1 MVFYIFNKQL
11 KLTGEYLEK
20 QVSEYAKEKEIDEGK
35 LWEELNNEFKMIYGT
50 NQQLAKEEYQV
61 AKFQKKIDDLDYKI
75 ENIKRAV
82 PKNEITGKDEDKFII
97 TEKEVAVRKIW
108 NVSNTAG
115 AFKSFTDKEEA
126 MKYSKKIN
134 KEVLEYLK

>member
-1 MVFYIFNKQL
+1 M
-11 KLTGEYLEK
+11 KLDEFMEKVEILGKEFSIYTDEEKGVSFPLNTVHLLTRVDMLEL
-20 QVSEYAKEKEIDEGK
+20 S
-35 LWEELNNEFKMIYGT
+35 
-50 NQQLAKEEYQV
+50 KEEYQA

-75 ENIKRAV
+75 ENIKKAV
-82 PKNEITGKDEDKFII
+82 PKNEITKKDEDKYTI

-115 AFKSFTDKEEA
+115 AFKSFIDKEEA
-126 MKYSKKIN
+126 MGYSKKIN

>member
-1 MVFYIFNKQL
+1 M
-11 KLTGEYLEK
+11 KLDEFMEKVEILGKEFSIYTDEEKGVAFPLNTVHLLTRVDMLE
-20 QVSEYAKEKEIDEGK
+20 
-35 LWEELNNEFKMIYGT
+35 
-50 NQQLAKEEYQV
+50 LAKEEYQV

-82 PKNEITGKDEDKFII
+82 PKNEITGKDEDKFTI

-115 AFKSFTDKEEA
+115 AFKSFANKNEA
-126 MKYSKKIN
+126 MEYSKKIN

>member
-1 MVFYIFNKQL
+1 M
-11 KLTGEYLEK
+11 KLDEFMKNIEILGKEFSIYTDEEKGIMFPLNTVHLLTRVDMLE
-20 QVSEYAKEKEIDEGK
+20 
-35 LWEELNNEFKMIYGT
+35 
-50 NQQLAKEEYQV
+50 LAKEEYQV

-82 PKNEITGKDEDKFII
+82 PKNEITGKDEDKFTI

-115 AFKSFTDKEEA
+115 AFKSFTDKDKA
-126 MKYSKKIN
+126 MKTSKEIN
-134 KEVLEYLK
+134 TKVFGYLK

>member
-1 MVFYIFNKQL
+1 M
-11 KLTGEYLEK
+11 KLDEFMKDIEILGKEFSIYTDEEKGVMFPLNTVHLLTRVDMLEL
-20 QVSEYAKEKEIDEGK
+20 S
-35 LWEELNNEFKMIYGT
+35 
-50 NQQLAKEEYQV
+50 KEEYQV

-75 ENIKRAV
+75 ENIKKAV
-82 PKNEITGKDEDKFII
+82 PKNEITGKDEDKFTI

-126 MKYSKKIN
+126 MGYSKKIN

>member
-1 MVFYIFNKQL
+1 M
-11 KLTGEYLEK
+11 KLDEFMKNIEILGKEFSMYVDDEKGVSFPLNTVHLLTRVDMLE
-20 QVSEYAKEKEIDEGK
+20 
-35 LWEELNNEFKMIYGT
+35 
-50 NQQLAKEEYQV
+50 LAKEEYQV

-82 PKNEITGKDEDKFII
+82 PKNEITGKDEDKFTI

-115 AFKSFTDKEEA
+115 AFKSFINKDEA
-126 MKYSKKIN
+126 MEYSKKIN

>member
-1 MVFYIFNKQL
+1 M
-11 KLTGEYLEK
+11 KLDEFMKDVEILGKEFSVYTDEKKGVMFPLNTVHLLTRVDMLEL
-20 QVSEYAKEKEIDEGK
+20 S
-35 LWEELNNEFKMIYGT
+35 
-50 NQQLAKEEYQV
+50 KEEYQA

-75 ENIKRAV
+75 ENIKKAV
-82 PKNEITGKDEDKFII
+82 PKNEITGKDEDKFTI

-115 AFKSFTDKEEA
+115 AFKSFIDKEEA
-126 MKYSKKIN
+126 MGYSKKIN

>member
-1 MVFYIFNKQL
+1 M
-11 KLTGEYLEK
+11 KLDEFMENIEILGKEFSIYTDNEKGVSFPLNTVHLLTRVDMLEL
-20 QVSEYAKEKEIDEGK
+20 S
-35 LWEELNNEFKMIYGT
+35 
-50 NQQLAKEEYQV
+50 KEEYQV

-75 ENIKRAV
+75 ENIKKAV
-82 PKNEITGKDEDKFII
+82 PKNEITGKDEDKFTI

-126 MKYSKKIN
+126 MEYSKKIN
-134 KEVLEYLK
+134 KEVFEYLK

>member
-1 MVFYIFNKQL
+1 M
-11 KLTGEYLEK
+11 KLDEFMKDIEILGKEFSIYTDEEKGVMFPLNTVHLLTRVDMLEL
-20 QVSEYAKEKEIDEGK
+20 S
-35 LWEELNNEFKMIYGT
+35 
-50 NQQLAKEEYQV
+50 KEEYQA

-82 PKNEITGKDEDKFII
+82 PKNEITGKDEDKFTI

-115 AFKSFTDKEEA
+115 AIKSFTDKEEA
-126 MKYSKKIN
+126 MEYSKNIN
-134 KEVLEYLK
+134 KEVLNYLK

>member
-1 MVFYIFNKQL
+1 M
-11 KLTGEYLEK
+11 KLDEFMENIEILGKEFSIYTDEEKGVMFPLNTVHLLTRVDMLEL
-20 QVSEYAKEKEIDEGK
+20 S
-35 LWEELNNEFKMIYGT
+35 
-50 NQQLAKEEYQV
+50 KEEYQA

-75 ENIKRAV
+75 ENIKKAV
-82 PKNEITGKDEDKFII
+82 PKNEITGKDKDKFTI

-115 AFKSFTDKEEA
+115 AFKSFVDKDEA
-126 MKYSKKIN
+126 MEYSKNIN